1 MTAVLGAP
9 GSGKSTLLQHFN
21 GLLLPDSGNVR
32 VGEITL
38 DAGSSQAACRAVR
51 RRVGLV
57 FQYPEQQL
65 FEETVLQDLCFG
77 PLNHGV
83 DEAEAEA
90 AARRAAQ
97 WMGLD
102 DSLLARS
109 PFRLSSGQQRRAAIA
124 AVLAC
129 DPDIIVLDEPTA
141 SLDAAGRCELMARL
155 DAMCREAGKT
165 VLVATHRLEDVAP
178 YAEDYVVLREGQLT
192 FHGAGHTLL
201 QHTAALEAAGVIVPG
216 AIRLALGVAELTGI
230 EFDRIWPQ
238 PSELAA
244 AIHQA
249 YERGRPT

>member
-1 MTAVLGAP
+1 MIAVLGAP

-21 GLLLPDSGNVR
+21 GLLLPDIGNVR
-32 VGEITL
+32 VGDVVLE
-38 DAGSSQAACRAVR
+38 AGTRQGARREVR

-77 PLNHGV
+77 PLNHGM
-83 DEAEAEA
+83 DGAEAEA

-97 WMGLD
+97 WMGLED
-102 DSLLARS
+102 ALLTRS

-129 DPDIIVLDEPTA
+129 DPDIVVLDEPTA

-178 YAEDYVVLREGQLT
+178 YAEDYVVLREGQIA
-192 FHGAGHTLL
+192 FHGAGKSLIL
-201 QHTAALEAAGVIVPG
+201 QGEVLEAAGVIVPA
-216 AIRLALGVAELTGI
+216 AIRLAAGLAELTGI
-230 EFDRIWPQ
+230 ELDSIWPQ

-249 YERGRPT
+249 YEGRL